1 MSKPGQ
7 SLPFSW
13 FISSYIS
20 LWIICGGWEAHRTRR
35 CFNAC
40 PYKTSKSTPHLQ
52 QSINL
57 FENTFI
63 QKHMFS
69 GMCGMKMYL
78 LCDVYSGVCLS
89 EGLRVRIWSIRIV
102 YDTPSLSI
110 WMREDLTSLKRIKYQ
125 VKSIEDPHQI

>member
-1 MSKPGQ
+1 M
-7 SLPFSW
+7 
-13 FISSYIS
+13 IHTI
-20 LWIICGGWEAHRTRR
+20 
-35 CFNAC
+35 
-40 PYKTSKSTPHLQ
+40 
-52 QSINL
+52 
-57 FENTFI
+57 
-63 QKHMFS
+63 
-69 GMCGMKMYL
+69 MKMYL